1 MLLLRPLRADPPSN
15 AQPVPKQDRIVGKA
29 FMRIAESRDWEA
41 SLELMQADTAQ
52 GFLNIEVFA
61 ELLHCIRGICTER
74 QISHLTMSDIED
86 VSQTWYRDFFRLAGF
101 HRCRCPS
108 PSAGSSIRQHSDQNR
123 NCLSSYFSTSSTSTS
138 SPFSFSF
145 SSRRGLQDEEAS
157 LRRVSGTIRA
167 WLAKGRCPSALND
180 EEATFS
186 NVYERFK
193 TWLAQGRCTSALL
206 DSVASGKAADVEQKY
221 FHDLLAE
228 AGNASHSSTNAAR
241 KRTLQNRSNQ
251 AVEAVPRRTEP
262 TSEGH
267 QYRF

>member
-1 MLLLRPLRADPPSN
+1 
-15 AQPVPKQDRIVGKA
+15 
-29 FMRIAESRDWEA
+29 
-41 SLELMQADTAQ
+41 MQADTAQ
-52 GFLNIEVFA
+52 GFLNIEIFA

-74 QISHLTMSDIED
+74 HISHLTMSDVED

-108 PSAGSSIRQHSDQNR
+108 PLSGSSIQQHSDRQR
-123 NCLSSYFSTSSTSTS
+123 NCLSSYFSTSYPS
-138 SPFSFSF
+138 SSSS
-145 SSRRGLQDEEAS
+145 SSRRVPEDEEAS

-167 WLAKGRCPSALND
+167 WLAKGRCPSAFND

-186 NVYERFK
+186 NVYEQFK

-206 DSVASGKAADVEQKY
+206 DSVASGKAADVERKY

-228 AGNASHSSTNAAR
+228 AGNARHSYTHGR
-241 KRTLQNRSNQ
+241 KR
-251 AVEAVPRRTEP
+251 EAVPRRTEP

-267 QYRF
+267 PV